1 MKKELLIASALV
13 GSLGVA
19 GIAEAATYSISGN
32 HRVGIKGT
40 DNDAGTETRAVALQ
54 SSFIISVSE
63 TTDNGTTISSGFD
76 IAEESGGGA
85 GGGTSSGLSLAFE
98 QSGMTLD
105 LISAGNASGSHDVSI
120 PGSAG
125 EEGITVTSTNSAP
138 TGLDFATSTTG
149 VGFELHSGDD
159 FLADGFKMSASYS
172 TDSGADKTATPLAQG
187 HYAVGGTYVTD
198 AGDTAITI
206 GAGYSTTDFANTST
220 SASNDMGATHMGLSA
235 VNGDL
240 TVAVG
245 YADGDLVRNTTTTY
259 TEASGHVLKA
269 GVKYVADDLTFN
281 LGVVAGEAKDS
292 TSLGTAGTTT
302 DSIDKTTA
310 SVSYAIA
317 SGVTGILGYTS
328 VDSSE
333 EATTIDTES
342 NGSAWYI
349 GANISF

>member
-32 HRVGIKGT
+32 HRSGISAT
-40 DNDAGTETRAVALQ
+40 DNDAGTETRAVSLQ

-63 TTDNGTTISSGFD
+63 TTDGGTTISSGFD
-76 IAEESGGGA
+76 IAEESGGA
-85 GGGTSSGLSLAFE
+85 GGGTSSGLSLAKD
-98 QSGMTLD
+98 GRTLD

-125 EEGITVTSTNSAP
+125 EEGITVTCTNSAP
-138 TGLDFATSTTG
+138 TGLDFAQSTTG

-159 FLADGFKMSASYS
+159 FIADGLKMSASWS
-172 TDSGADKTATPLAQG
+172 TDSGAAKTATPIAQG
-187 HYAVGGTYVTD
+187 HYALGGTYVTA
-198 AGDTAITI
+198 AGGADLTI
-206 GAGYSTTDFANTST
+206 GAGYSSTDFGNTST
-220 SASNDMGATHMGLSA
+220 EASNDMSSTHMGISA
-235 VNGDL
+235 VSGDL
-240 TVAVG
+240 TVAIG
-245 YADGDLVRNTTTTY
+245 YADGDIIRNSTTTY
-259 TEASGHVLKA
+259 TEASAHVLKA
-269 GVKYVADDLTFN
+269 GLKWVAEDLTFN

-292 TSLGTAGTTT
+292 TALGTAGTTT

-317 SGVTGILGYTS
+317 SGVTGIIGYSAT
-328 VDSSE
+328 DSSE
-333 EATTIDTES
+333 EATVVDTES

-349 GANISF
+349 GANIAF